1 MKTLQ
6 SYTKTTIYT
15 RKTFIFLVY
24 INKKQYLCRRK
35 GHTNAPKY
43 QINDPLF
50 GTTLQR

>member
-15 RKTFIFLVY
+15 RKTFLFLVY

-35 GHTNAPKY
+35 EGRTALTALYMVSNKRPF
-43 QINDPLF
+43 I
-50 GTTLQR
+50 